1 MQFVKKTMYT
11 DKAINTDEVA
21 TKKMYGKI
29 MSLMENTVTYPTG
42 SLLEVCREFYK
53 IHVLR
58 TNLFSSVGWFCIISL
73 RAPI

>member
-42 SLLEVCREFYK
+42 SLLEVCREFYNGCK
-53 IHVLR
+53 
-58 TNLFSSVGWFCIISL
+58 CILI
-73 RAPI
+73 